1 MNVRSKGPRS
11 LENPGLSRI
20 GHLSREWGR
29 KLEEEHTVRVHF
41 WGAFSAPAA
50 KIVVSTYACFREQ
63 DKLIL
68 AERGT
73 APSSVRTYSTL
84 LQV

>member
-29 KLEEEHTVRVHF
+29 KLEEVYVS
-41 WGAFSAPAA
+41 FSVLQI
-50 KIVVSTYACFREQ
+50 KNTREQ

-73 APSSVRTYSTL
+73 APSSVRTYSAL